1 MPFLYNQSG
10 SAGKTTKKRRRKKK
24 AAPTPRYGSAA
35 ATQAAERP
43 GSSSRVS
50 NPQSIRSYHFLNV
63 NAGVDWQHVNPR
75 LLVFMNSLGKSLNEV
90 ITITSGFRSH
100 AKQRELYYSLKAQNP
115 NAVVA
120 QPGHSMHETGNAV
133 DALVRGQPIGDVVPE
148 SVFAKYGFKSL
159 ASIGDP
165 VHVEIAGPTNYAPN
179 VKGNVPVS
187 AVASGSGSEIVA
199 DQAAGTYAPPGN
211 TTPDTYSPQAVLP
224 FEANPSEA
232 PLFNP
237 QQRADTWQMIAQLPG
252 SSPET
257 QQYAR
262 LARTAAGY

>member
-1 MPFLYNQSG
+1 MALDETTG
-10 SAGKTTKKRRRKKK
+10 SSFQGAATKKKKRRRRK
-24 AAPTPRYGSAA
+24 PSTPRYGSAA
-35 ATQAAERP
+35 ATQAVERP

-50 NPQSIRSYHFLNV
+50 NPQSLRSFHFLNV

-100 AKQRELYYSLKAQNP
+100 SKQRELYYSLKAQDP

-148 SVFAKYGFKSL
+148 SVFAKYGFKNL

-165 VHVEIAGPTNYAPN
+165 VHVEIAGDTNYAPN
-179 VKGNVPVS
+179 VKGNVPVA
-187 AVASGSGSEIVA
+187 AVTSGYETTA
-199 DQAAGTYAPPGN
+199 DQAAGSYAPPSN
-211 TTPDTYSPQAVLP
+211 ATPDTYAPQAILP

-237 QQRADTWQMIAQLPG
+237 QQRAETWQMIAQLPG